1 MEFES
6 SLLHFPCLLLSMW
19 SVYVFVYMSVYIF
32 QCTQLHLHG
41 CFGAK
46 LEKKIGKETNCW

>member
-1 MEFES
+1 MDFES

-19 SVYVFVYMSVYIF
+19 SVYVCVYVSVYIF

-41 CFGAK
+41 CFGAELK
-46 LEKKIGKETNCW
+46 KKIRKDTNCW